1 MIINFSNKEFYGNR
15 IKVMRRND
23 NSEKVLE
30 TVVVPDGKVDFDATR
45 NLPEIEAVVKCLHEL
60 IVDSE
65 REDPEHP
72 ITIGIVS
79 PFRAQVEQLKISVA
93 KVLSD
98 FMIRKHQIEIG
109 TAHTFQGDEKD
120 IILASWA
127 VANNS
132 FPQSLTFLQKPNL
145 FNVAITRARRQM
157 INFVSRD
164 TTELPEGM
172 FRDYISYIKE
182 YERNFDL
189 RQSPEFD
196 ENTYKNS
203 FEKEVATYLRDAGYK
218 VHAGIDIGG
227 VNADLVVNNK
237 FVIECDG
244 LEDNVKS
251 NISNMKKQ
259 AIIERCGLMVCRFS
273 LREWKMSKE
282 ACANRM
288 INYL

>member
-1 MIINFSNKEFYGNR
+1 MIN
-15 IKVMRRND
+15 
-23 NSEKVLE
+23 
-30 TVVVPDGKVDFDATR
+30 
-45 NLPEIEAVVKCLHEL
+45 
-60 IVDSE
+60 
-65 REDPEHP
+65 
-72 ITIGIVS
+72 
-79 PFRAQVEQLKISVA
+79 
-93 KVLSD
+93 
-98 FMIRKHQIEIG
+98 KHQIEIG

-127 VANNS
+127 IANNS

-145 FNVAITRARRQM
+145 FNVAITRAKKQM

-189 RQSPEFD
+189 RKDSEFD
-196 ENTYKNS
+196 ESTYKNS
-203 FEKEVATYLRDAGYK
+203 FEKEVTQYLRDAGYN
-218 VHAGIDIGG
+218 VRAGVDIGG

-259 AIIERCGLMVCRFS
+259 AIIERCGLLVCRFS
-273 LREWKMSKE
+273 LREWRMSKE

-288 INYL
+288 INYI